1 MSFCANQRY
10 ATSTVVCSS
19 NTVVCSCG
27 VWVWPSQRWCLFQSG
42 VCGCEKGYT
51 EVMTTHGFLDYCTKT
66 PGADNKKADVKTS
79 SGRLKPG
86 TTQIQDFFGEW
97 SLQPLGPG
105 IWNADEDQADV
116 GQRSVALSYSR
127 IAGRVYETPDRG
139 WCRTLFNASV
149 FIPYWSYEK
158 SCTGQSLITAWFV
171 LPITWQTELLYCWLE
186 AISD

>member
-1 MSFCANQRY
+1 MYRLCLTSRWWKEETHWNWTSALCHKHCSLIWVLQTQR
-10 ATSTVVCSS
+10 C
-19 NTVVCSCG
+19 
-27 VWVWPSQRWCLFQSG
+27 CLFQSG

-51 EVMTTHGFLDYCTKT
+51 EVMSTHGFLDYCTKT

-105 IWNADEDQADV
+105 IWDADEDQADV
-116 GQRSVALSYSR
+116 SLSYSS
-127 IAGRVYETPDRG
+127 IAGRLYETPVELGLMPR
-139 WCRTLFNASV
+139 CL
-149 FIPYWSYEK
+149 EL
-158 SCTGQSLITAWFV
+158 CTGQSLITAWFV
-171 LPITWQTELLYCWLE
+171 WPITWQTELLYCWLE

>member
-19 NTVVCSCG
+19 NTAVCLCG

-127 IAGRVYETPDRG
+127 IAGRLYETPDTG
-139 WCRTLFNASV
+139 WCRTLFKASV
-149 FIPYWSYEK
+149 FMPYWSYEK
-158 SCTGQSLITAWFV
+158 SCSGQSLITEWFV
-171 LPITWQTELLYCWLE
+171 
-186 AISD
+186 

>member
-1 MSFCANQRY
+1 MPQVLLLDLNLDL
-10 ATSTVVCSS
+10 SS
-19 NTVVCSCG
+19 PNTA
-27 VWVWPSQRWCLFQSG
+27 VWPSQRWCLFQSG

-116 GQRSVALSYSR
+116 ALSYGR
-127 IAGRVYETPDRG
+127 IAGRLYETSDRADVELG
-139 WCRTLFNASV
+139 LMPRCL
-149 FIPYWSYEK
+149 Y
-158 SCTGQSLITAWFV
+158 
-171 LPITWQTELLYCWLE
+171 PIGAMHWTE
-186 AISD
+186 S